1 MDINFSGVIDTM
13 NTVSKK
19 YKLFDNNYKFILGN
33 VNDLYNTLLVINTLN
48 NMNFNK
54 IYNKNEGVY
63 LCIYN
68 IYYYD
73 KKIDKYE
80 LSLWNVYIDGNTNY
94 YKLLENKIDLF

>member
-1 MDINFSGVIDTM
+1 MNIDYTGVLNT
-13 NTVSKK
+13 NHTVSKK

-33 VNDLYNTLLVINTLN
+33 INDLYNTLLVINTLN
-48 NMNFNK
+48 NMNFSK
-54 IYNKNEGVY
+54 IYNPNEGVD

-73 KKIDKYE
+73 KKINKYE